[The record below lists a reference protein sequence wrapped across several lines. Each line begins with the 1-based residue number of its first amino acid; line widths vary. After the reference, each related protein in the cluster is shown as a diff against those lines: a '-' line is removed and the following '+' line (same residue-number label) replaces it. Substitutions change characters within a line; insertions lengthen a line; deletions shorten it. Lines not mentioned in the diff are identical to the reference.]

1 MKQFT
6 IKQFTTIIRIC
17 AVTAT
22 LTILSLFL
30 FSFTVNRYYANEF
43 LKQLGITKATADS
56 KVSSGFLSGSFDE
69 YGLGKAKSI
78 AAGNRAAIVKDV
90 VAYAKKYV
98 TSEEFI
104 KQYND
109 MRTTVKPVASS
120 LQTPE
125 QMQKEMIANAKKGV
139 ADAEASL
146 KKADPAYKSVFE
158 TVLKEAKKQQA
169 EAENPNNKMLSN
181 YRKNYAEGVK
191 TMEQNNKQ
199 QIAAWEAKYPAD
211 HMLYVKV
218 RLQQFLDETKDIDFT
233 AELVA
238 KNGKKYFVN
247 KAYESKGNRWKMA
260 FRAGKETIE
269 TARGLVGQWM
279 EEIK

>member
-6 IKQFTTIIRIC
+6 VKQFTAIIRIC
-17 AVTAT
+17 AVAAT
-22 LTILSLFL
+22 LAILSLFL
-30 FSFTVNRYYANEF
+30 FSFTVKRYYANEF

-56 KVSSGFLSGSFDE
+56 KVSGGFLSGSFDE
-69 YGLGKAKSI
+69 YGLGKAKNI
-78 AAGNRAAIVKDV
+78 AVGNRAVIVKEV

-98 TSEEFI
+98 VSEAFI

-109 MRTTVKPVASS
+109 MRMNAKPAASS

-125 QMQKEMIANAKKGV
+125 QMQKEMIAHAKKGV

-146 KKADPAYKSVFE
+146 KKADASLKPVFE
-158 TVLKEAKKQQA
+158 SVLKEVKKQQA

-181 YRKNYAEGVK
+181 YRKNYEQGVK
-191 TMEQNNKQ
+191 NMEENNKQ
-199 QIAAWEAKYPAD
+199 QIAAWEARYPAN
-211 HMLYVKV
+211 HMLFVKS
-218 RLQQFLDETKDIDFT
+218 RLQQFLDETNDIDFT

-247 KAYESKGNRWKMA
+247 KAYESKGNRWKMG

-269 TARGLVGQWM
+269 TARDLVQKWM
-279 EEIK
+279 AEIQ